1 MLIYV
6 STPSTWA
13 ALAREVAL
21 KVRAVG
27 HRVAYDWTGPISLAE
42 AYELGESDIATVGMA
57 AIEAVRDAEVFLCI
71 ITHPQGP
78 SVGAAVELG
87 VAYTL
92 GRTVIFVE
100 VVDLEHGPWE
110 QHPFRLMAW
119 KRVKSV
125 SEALASLEILSGLK
139 GE

>member
-13 ALAREVAL
+13 ALAREVMA
-21 KVRAVG
+21 KVRAAG
-27 HRVAYDWTGPISLAE
+27 HRVAIDWTVPIARAE
-42 AYELGESDIATVGMA
+42 AGELGEGDIEA
-57 AIEAVRDAEVFLCI
+57 AGRADIEAVRDSEALLCI
-71 ITHPQGP
+71 ITHPRGP

-87 VAYTL
+87 AAYAL

-110 QHPFRLMAW
+110 EHPFRLMAW